1 MIRAGLLALVLLPAA
16 LGAQVDTTAR
26 DTTAA
31 PDTTARDT
39 TARDTM
45 PALLPT
51 FAPAIL
57 AGPLPRGARYTFT
70 MDSILLSSA
79 RTLSDLL
86 IHIPGVYVARGGWFG
101 QAEIVLYAGRGPASV
116 EIYWDGMRMLPL
128 GGDSLY
134 LDPARIPLG
143 PIERVDVIILP
154 ASLQVYLVTNRY
166 RSTAPQTQIGV
177 LTGRQDI
184 AGYRAGYAKRTRSG
198 FGFNLVMDWSSIAA
212 GPSGNTSTPFGT
224 ADLWLKAEYIPPK
237 GRWGASYQISS
248 NSWHRNSEIT
258 PADTLVRG
266 WRQERRDRLLE
277 LFVASRSDGLGWRL
291 STQLAESG
299 ISHGTLVNKRGI
311 SVGSVEASFV
321 TNRATVVGT
330 ARYGTSGAPA
340 QFEGRFGLIP
350 LSGITVAGGIRQ
362 SLYTEDRKGA
372 QAYGMAGIALPLGF
386 SARAEATWRK
396 DPQSPFVATTLV
408 TQQVD
413 VAGWLRFDHRLFSL
427 EVGRG
432 RRDPFEPVGFAEGI
446 GTIDSLTP
454 TPATDFIAARGM
466 VRVAPG
472 LTFSGW
478 YYDPVVGGGDFEPPH
493 HGRVSATF
501 YSKFWRV
508 FPSGIFALR
517 AEIAMESW
525 SRGGRGGISAG
536 SRFGLAG
543 ATFTE
548 TNIEMQLGGA
558 TLFWDTKNINVTSA
572 SYVAGLGYPKAAQQ
586 WGARW
591 FFTN

>member
-1 MIRAGLLALVLLPAA
+1 MPAA
-16 LGAQVDTTAR
+16 GALSAQVDTTRRPITPHDTTVR

-31 PDTTARDT
+31 VQDTT
-39 TARDTM
+39 
-45 PALLPT
+45 PALLP
-51 FAPAIL
+51 AIPPAL
-57 AGPLPRGARYTFT
+57 VGGPLPRGARYTFT

-86 IHIPGVYVARGGWFG
+86 IHIPGVYVARGGWYG

-198 FGFNLVMDWSSIAA
+198 FGLNLVMDWSSISA
-212 GPSGNTSTPFGT
+212 GPSGTTSTPFGT

-237 GRWGASYQISS
+237 GHWGASYQISS
-248 NSWHRNSEIT
+248 NSWHRNS
-258 PADTLVRG
+258 DGTLVEA

-277 LFVASRSDGLGWRL
+277 LFVASRSDGMGWRL

-299 ISHGTLVNKRGI
+299 ISHGTFVDKRGV
-311 SVGSVEASFV
+311 SVGIVEGSYV

-330 ARYGTSGAPA
+330 ARYGTGGAPKQLEA
-340 QFEGRFGLIP
+340 RAGLISLP
-350 LSGITVAGGIRQ
+350 GITLAGSIRQ
-362 SLYTEDRKGA
+362 SFYTEDRKGA
-372 QAYGMAGIALPLGF
+372 QAYGMAGIALPFGLSVRG
-386 SARAEATWRK
+386 EATWRK
-396 DPQSPFVATTLV
+396 DPQSPFRITRPV

-413 VAGWLRFDHRLFSL
+413 YAGWLRFDKGLFSI

-432 RRDPFEPVGFAEGI
+432 HRDPFAPFGFAEGI
-446 GTIDSLTP
+446 GTIDSLAP
-454 TPATDFIAARGM
+454 TPATDFLAARGS

-478 YYDPVVGGGDFEPPH
+478 YYDPVVGGGDFEPPNH
-493 HGRVSATF
+493 ARISATF

-508 FPSGIFALR
+508 FKSGIFALR
-517 AEIAMESW
+517 VELAEESW
-525 SRGGRGGISAG
+525 SRSIGSGGGISAG
-536 SRFGLAG
+536 KRFGLPG
-543 ATFTE
+543 TTFTE
-548 TNIEMQLGGA
+548 TNVEMQLGGV
-558 TLFWDTKNINVTSA
+558 TLFWDSKNINVTTA
-572 SYVAGLGYPKAAQQ
+572 SYVPGLSYPQAAQQ

>member
-1 MIRAGLLALVLLPAA
+1 MIPVRAGILVLALLPAA
-16 LGAQVDTTAR
+16 LSAQVDTTGRGTAAPDTSAR

-31 PDTTARDT
+31 ARDST
-39 TARDTM
+39 

-51 FAPAIL
+51 LTPAIV

-70 MDSILLSSA
+70 LDSILLSSA

-86 IHIPGVYVARGGWFG
+86 VHIPGVYVARGGWFG

-134 LDPARIPLG
+134 LDPGRIPLG

-198 FGFNLVMDWSSIAA
+198 FGLNLVMDWSSIAA

-237 GRWGASYQISS
+237 GHWGASYQISS
-248 NSWHRNSEIT
+248 NSWHRTSEGT
-258 PADTLVRG
+258 VVEG

-291 STQLAESG
+291 STQLAQSG
-299 ISHGTLVNKRGI
+299 ISHGTFVNKRGI
-311 SVGSVEASFV
+311 SVGSVEASVV
-321 TNRATVVGT
+321 TNRATAVGT
-330 ARYGTSGAPA
+330 ARYGTGGAPA
-340 QFEGRFGLIP
+340 QFEGRVGLIP
-350 LSGITVAGGIRQ
+350 LSGITLAGSIRQ
-362 SLYTEDRKGA
+362 SLYSEDRKGA
-372 QAYGMAGIALPLGF
+372 QAYGMAGIALPFGF
-386 SARAEATWRK
+386 SARAEGTWRK
-396 DPQSPFVATTLV
+396 EPQSPFEATRPV

-413 VAGWLRFDHRLFSL
+413 VAAWLRLDHRLFSI

-432 RRDPFEPVGFAEGI
+432 HRDPFAPFGFAEGI
-446 GTIDSLTP
+446 GTIDSLAP
-454 TPATDFIAARGM
+454 TPATDFVAARGL
-466 VRVAPG
+466 VHVAPG

-478 YYDPVVGGGDFEPPH
+478 YYDPVVGGGDFEPPR

-517 AEIAMESW
+517 AELAMESW
-525 SRGGRGGISAG
+525 SRGGSGGISAG

-558 TLFWDTKNINVTSA
+558 TLFWNSKNINVTHA
-572 SYVAGLGYPKAAQQ
+572 SYVPGLGYPQAAQQ

>member
-1 MIRAGLLALVLLPAA
+1 
-16 LGAQVDTTAR
+16 
-26 DTTAA
+26 
-31 PDTTARDT
+31 
-39 TARDTM
+39 
-45 PALLPT
+45 
-51 FAPAIL
+51 
-57 AGPLPRGARYTFT
+57 
-70 MDSILLSSA
+70 
-79 RTLSDLL
+79 
-86 IHIPGVYVARGGWFG
+86 
-101 QAEIVLYAGRGPASV
+101 
-116 EIYWDGMRMLPL
+116 
-128 GGDSLY
+128 
-134 LDPARIPLG
+134 
-143 PIERVDVIILP
+143 
-154 ASLQVYLVTNRY
+154 
-166 RSTAPQTQIGV
+166 
-177 LTGRQDI
+177 
-184 AGYRAGYAKRTRSG
+184 
-198 FGFNLVMDWSSIAA
+198 
-212 GPSGNTSTPFGT
+212 
-224 ADLWLKAEYIPPK
+224 
-237 GRWGASYQISS
+237 
-248 NSWHRNSEIT
+248 
-258 PADTLVRG
+258 
-266 WRQERRDRLLE
+266 
-277 LFVASRSDGLGWRL
+277 
-291 STQLAESG
+291 
-299 ISHGTLVNKRGI
+299 
-311 SVGSVEASFV
+311 
-321 TNRATVVGT
+321 
-330 ARYGTSGAPA
+330 
-340 QFEGRFGLIP
+340 LIP
-350 LSGITVAGGIRQ
+350 LAAITVAGGIRQ

-396 DPQSPFVATTLV
+396 DPQSPFVPTTLV

-508 FPSGIFALR
+508 FKSGIFALR

-558 TLFWDTKNINVTSA
+558 TLFWDTKNINVTTA

>member
-1 MIRAGLLALVLLPAA
+1 MPAGAA
-16 LGAQVDTTAR
+16 LSAQVDTTR
-26 DTTAA
+26 RPPIPQDTTV
-31 PDTTARDT
+31 RDT
-39 TARDTM
+39 TARDTSAARDTL

-51 FAPAIL
+51 MAPAL
-57 AGPLPRGARYTFT
+57 VGGPLPRGARYTFT

-116 EIYWDGMRMLPL
+116 EIYWDGMRMLPI

-166 RSTAPQTQIGV
+166 RSTSPQTQIGV

-184 AGYRAGYAKRTRSG
+184 AGYRAGYARRTRSG
-198 FGFNLVMDWSSIAA
+198 FGLNLVMDWSSISA
-212 GPSGNTSTPFGT
+212 GPTGNTSTPFGT
-224 ADLWLKAEYIPPK
+224 ADLWLKAEYLPPK
-237 GRWGASYQISS
+237 GHWGASYQISS
-248 NSWHRNSEIT
+248 NSWHRTGEANSSG
-258 PADTLVRG
+258 DTVVAG

-277 LFVASRSDGLGWRL
+277 LFVASRADGLGWRL
-291 STQLAESG
+291 STQLAQSG
-299 ISHGTLVNKRGI
+299 INKGTFVNKRGI
-311 SVGSVEASFV
+311 SVGSVEASFA
-321 TNRATVVGT
+321 TNRATVIGI
-330 ARYGTSGAPA
+330 ARYGTGGAPK
-340 QFEGRFGLIP
+340 QFEGRIGVMP
-350 LSGITVAGGIRQ
+350 LAGITLAGSIRQ
-362 SLYTEDRKGA
+362 SLYSDDRKGA
-372 QAYGMAGIALPLGF
+372 QAYGMAGLALPLGF
-386 SARAEATWRK
+386 SIRGEASWRK

-408 TQQVD
+408 ADQMD
-413 VAGWLRFDHRLFSL
+413 VAAWLRFDHRLFSV

-432 RRDPFEPVGFAEGI
+432 RRDPFEPAGFAEGI
-446 GTIDSLTP
+446 GTIDSLAP
-454 TPATDFIAARGM
+454 TPATDFLAARGM

-478 YYDPVVGGGDFEPPH
+478 YYDPIVGGGDFEPPNH
-493 HGRVSATF
+493 ARISATF

-508 FPSGIFALR
+508 FKSGIFALR
-517 AEIAMESW
+517 VELAEESW
-525 SRGGRGGISAG
+525 SRSIGSGGGISAG
-536 SRFGLAG
+536 KRFGLAG
-543 ATFTE
+543 TTFTE
-548 TNIEMQLGGA
+548 ANVEMQLGGV
-558 TLFWDTKNINVTSA
+558 TLFWDSKNINVTTA
-572 SYVAGLGYPKAAQQ
+572 SYVPGLGYPKAAQQ